1 MARALDIATY
11 NKKRDFSKTAEPK
24 GRKGRAKGD
33 SFVVQKHEAS
43 RLHWDFRLEMD
54 GVLKSW
60 AVPKGP
66 SIDPDDKRLA
76 VRTEDHPLDYGS
88 FEGTIPKGEY
98 GGGTVMLWDRGR
110 WIPEPGKDPRK
121 TIEEGH
127 LHFTLEG
134 ERMKGEWVMFRL
146 KGRPGERQENWMLKK
161 VTDEFASEAGE
172 TLVEEGLTSVTTRRT
187 MAEIAAGSDE
197 WRPSKGGRAKK
208 KAGPKPPPFQPPQLA
223 TLVDAVPSGADW
235 LFEYKYDGY
244 RLQLATGGGA
254 ATAWTRNGH
263 DWSDKFRTIV
273 KAAAVLPAGCLI
285 DGEAVALGE
294 NGKPDFGVLQST
306 LKGGDAELAFYAF
319 DLLVDEGEDITKLPN
334 IERKER
340 LAALLKAAP
349 PPILYGDHI
358 LAKGEALFDAICK
371 EGGEG
376 IIAKKASAS
385 YRAKRAKN
393 WLKIKCIARQEF
405 VIVGWQAS
413 DKRRGF
419 RSLHLAVR
427 DGTTLTYAGKVGTGF
442 DTKTIADLAATMEPM
457 AVKEPSLDV
466 PRAALRGSRWIEP
479 KLVAE
484 VAFTEF
490 TSAGTLRHPS
500 FIALREDKKA
510 SQVVREVPEKLSKA
524 IKVGDRP
531 TAASF
536 EIKISSADR
545 LIFPEAK
552 LTKGDLAD
560 YYAAVE
566 AIFLRDAARRPIT
579 LVRCPQ
585 GRGKACF
592 FQKHDNGALGEYVKH
607 VAIKEKDGGS
617 EDYLWFDDPRGIL
630 SCVQMGTIE
639 FHGWGSRIKPL
650 EKPDRLVFDLDPDVG
665 LDFSKVKTAA
675 VRLRDLLAD
684 LGLETFPLL
693 SGGKGIHVIAPLDE
707 TATWPKVKSFADRFS
722 RAIAEAEPEIFTAN
736 IRKAQRKGR
745 IFLDWLRN
753 QRGATAVMPYSARA
767 RDGAPV
773 AAPVVWSE
781 LEAISGANAFT
792 IRDADQLLERAGS
805 KLLAGWGVAKQ
816 ALPDF

>member
-1 MARALDIATY
+1 MARGLDIGTY
-11 NKKRDFSKTAEPK
+11 NEKRDFTKTAEPK
-24 GRKGRAKGD
+24 GKKGRAKGD
-33 SFVVQKHEAS
+33 SFVVQKHDAS
-43 RLHWDFRLEMD
+43 RLHWDFRLELD

-66 SIDPDDKRLA
+66 SIDLHDKRLA
-76 VRTEDHPLDYGS
+76 VRTEDHPLDYGT
-88 FEGTIPKGEY
+88 FEGTIPEGEY

-110 WIPEPGKDPRK
+110 WIPHPDKDPRK

-127 LHFTLEG
+127 LHFTLDG

-146 KGRPGERQENWMLKK
+146 KDRPGEKGENWMLKK
-161 VTDEFASEAGE
+161 VTDEHSSEAGE
-172 TLVEEGLTSVTTRRT
+172 ALVEQGLTSVATNRT
-187 MAEIAAGSDE
+187 MAEIAAGSE
-197 WRPSKGGRAKK
+197 KWRSGGAKN
-208 KAGPKPPPFQPPQLA
+208 KAKSKPPPKFQPPQLA
-223 TLVDAVPSGADW
+223 TLVDAVPTGADW

-244 RLQLATGGGA
+244 RLLIATGGGA

-263 DWSDKFRTIV
+263 DWSDKFRAIV
-273 KAAAVLPAGCLI
+273 KAASDLPAGCLI
-285 DGEAVALGE
+285 DGEAVALGA
-294 NGKPDFGVLQST
+294 NGEPDFGLLQAG
-306 LKGGDAELAFYAF
+306 LKSGDVELAFYAF
-319 DLLVDEGEDITKLPN
+319 DLLVDRGKDVTKLPN

-349 PPILYGDHI
+349 PPIIYGDHI
-358 LAKGEALFDAICK
+358 TAKGEALFDAICK
-371 EGGEG
+371 QGGEG

-385 YRAKRAKN
+385 YRGARAKN
-393 WLKIKCIARQEF
+393 WLKIKCIARQLF
-405 VIVGWQAS
+405 VIVGWQTS

-419 RSLHLAVR
+419 RSLHLGVR
-427 DGTTLTYAGKVGTGF
+427 DGKQLTYAGKVGTGF
-442 DTKTIADLAATMEPM
+442 DANMIAALAATMKPM
-457 AVKEPSLDV
+457 EMEQPPLDV
-466 PRAALRGSRWIEP
+466 PRAALRGSHWIEP

-500 FIALREDKKA
+500 FIGLRKTDVAERK
-510 SQVVREVPEKLSKA
+510 S
-524 IKVGDRP
+524 
-531 TAASF
+531 AAAF
-536 EIKISSADR
+536 GIKITNPDR
-545 LIFPEAK
+545 LIFPETK

-560 YYAAVE
+560 YYATVE
-566 AIFLRDAARRPIT
+566 AIFLKDAARRPMT

-592 FQKHDNGALGEYVKH
+592 FQKHDSGALGEFVRH
-607 VAIKEKDGGS
+607 VPIKEKDGTS
-617 EDYLWFDDPRGIL
+617 DDYLWFDDPRGIL

-665 LDFSKVKTAA
+665 LDFAKVKAA
-675 VRLRDLLAD
+675 ARRLRELLAD

-693 SGGKGIHVIAPLDE
+693 SGGKGIHVIAPLDQG
-707 TATWPKVKSFADRFS
+707 ADWPKVKSFADRFS
-722 RAIAEAEPEIFTAN
+722 RAIAEAEPEMFTAN

-773 AAPVVWSE
+773 AAPVNWSE
-781 LEAISGANAFT
+781 LDKISGANVYT
-792 IRDADQLLERAGS
+792 IRDADQLLERAAS

-816 ALPDF
+816 KLPDL